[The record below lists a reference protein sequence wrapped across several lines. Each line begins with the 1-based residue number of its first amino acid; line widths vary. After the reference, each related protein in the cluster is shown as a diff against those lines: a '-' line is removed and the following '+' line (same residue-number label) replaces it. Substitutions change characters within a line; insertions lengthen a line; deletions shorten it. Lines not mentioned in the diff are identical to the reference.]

1 MPRCAVPPLPP
12 ALAALHRLMD
22 IEIVT
27 IGDELLLGFTIDT
40 NAAHLAR
47 ELAATGVRIVRRSTV
62 GDSAGEI
69 AEAVK
74 AALGRTGAVIT
85 TGGLGPTSDDLT
97 KPAIAEIFGRTM
109 YHDAAVMESIER
121 LFRSRGY
128 PGPIPATNRVQAMIP
143 EGARILRN
151 RHGSAPGIWLED
163 NEGRWVAMLP
173 GVPREMKGMLADTL
187 MPLIVERAGAVTTV
201 VRSRTLRTTGVAE
214 SALAERIADLVK
226 DIAPLSLAYLPG
238 AEGVDLRLTCRDEGP
253 ARADALL
260 MQAGDRLRDRLGDRL
275 YGEGATDLAAVVVE
289 MCRARGVRIAV
300 GESCT
305 GGLVGARL
313 TAIPGSSA
321 VFVGGVIA
329 YDDRVKVE
337 LLGVAR
343 DVIAAHGAVSEPVVR
358 LMASGARA
366 RLGTDIGIAVSGIAG
381 PGGGSPEKPVG
392 TVWTAVDVQGTVKAM
407 GRGYPGDR
415 EEIRARSAQTALDM
429 VRSVLGAHTPGA
441 PA

>member
-1 MPRCAVPPLPP
+1 
-12 ALAALHRLMD
+12 MD

-47 ELAATGVRIVRRSTV
+47 ELAAIGVRIARRSTV
-62 GDSAGEI
+62 GDTASEI
-69 AEAVK
+69 ADGV
-74 AALGRTGAVIT
+74 ALALRRTGAVIT

-97 KPAIAEIFGRTM
+97 KPAVAAIFGRTM
-109 YHDAAVMESIER
+109 YHDAAVMAQIEE

-163 NEGRWVAMLP
+163 EAGRWVAMLP

-187 MPLIVERAGAVTTV
+187 IPLIIERTGVVETV
-201 VRSRTLRTTGVAE
+201 VRSRTLRTTGISE
-214 SALAERIADLVK
+214 SALAERVADL
-226 DIAPLSLAYLPG
+226 ATGFESLSLAFLPG
-238 AEGVDLRLTCRDEGP
+238 ADGVDLRLTSRD
-253 ARADALL
+253 ARPTQADSLL
-260 MQAGDRLRDRLGDRL
+260 RDAGDRLRDRLGERI
-275 YGEGATDLAAVVVE
+275 YGEGATDLAAVVIE
-289 MCRARGVRIAV
+289 MCRTRGLRIAV

-313 TAIPGSSA
+313 TAVPGSSA
-321 VFVGGVIA
+321 VFIGGVIA
-329 YDDRVKVE
+329 YDDRVKVD
-337 LLGVAR
+337 LLNVPA
-343 DVIAAHGAVSEPVVR
+343 DIIAAHGAVSEPVVR

-366 RLGTDIGIAVSGIAG
+366 RFGTAIGIAVSGVAG
-381 PGGGSPEKPVG
+381 PGGGTPTKPVG
-392 TVWTAVDVQGTVKAM
+392 TVWTAVDVQGTIKAM

-429 VRSVLGAHTPGA
+429 VRSVLAATA
-441 PA
+441 